1 MTSLVNVVKGFSYV
15 RVEWMIYVTHASD
28 IWHMQTII
36 SAMAKQSEN
45 KEEESGYN
53 DVTVVRKIWTASKR
67 NHNDYQKQTLWPA

>member
-1 MTSLVNVVKGFSYV
+1 
-15 RVEWMIYVTHASD
+15 
-28 IWHMQTII
+28 
-36 SAMAKQSEN
+36 MAKQSEN